1 MSSKAKKIVEECAQ
15 EQNKTLDL
23 VDRSISNVIDIP
35 GLCKFFYLFIFNFV
49 ATRVLT
55 PSLLVAKACLLR
67 RVITLAHLN
76 ALNCICR

>member
-35 GLCKFFYLFIFNFV
+35 GLCKFFYLLNLLQVVVLVFN
-49 ATRVLT
+49 
-55 PSLLVAKACLLR
+55 PKCK
-67 RVITLAHLN
+67 H
-76 ALNCICR
+76 